1 MSSIR
6 SAARVQLDSI
16 LASPATAAGDG
27 TIRDF
32 LLASNEQPLTPE
44 QLAGYVDALRGAAVP
59 LPLSAE
65 EQAPLV
71 DTCGTGGDNCATF
84 NISTAAAILASAAG
98 VAIAKHGNRAA
109 SSRCGSADVVEA
121 LGIPLQATPEG
132 AAASLRRHNFAFLF
146 APAFHPA
153 LARVAPIRRALGVR
167 TFFNLLGPL
176 SNPAGARRQ
185 LIGVYDPSAVP
196 LLAMTLALLGVEHA
210 LVVHG
215 LRADDSPGTGMDEI
229 TLAGPTRVAE
239 ILGRQILEFTITPA
253 AFELP
258 AHTAANPYAGGDAAG
273 DVVKENAS
281 ILRAILNNELQG
293 PQREIVLANTAAVLR
308 VADRAASWAEGA
320 AMAAEAIDSG
330 AARRKLDELS
340 ASRKEK

>member
-1 MSSIR
+1 
-6 SAARVQLDSI
+6 LESI
-16 LASPATAAGDG
+16 LAAPATPSGDAA
-27 TIRDF
+27 IRDF
-32 LLASNEQPLTPE
+32 LLASNERPLTPE
-44 QLAGYVDALRGAAVP
+44 QLAGYVDALRGAAIP
-59 LPLSAE
+59 LPLTVE

-109 SSRCGSADVVEA
+109 SSRCGSADVLEA
-121 LGIPLQATPEG
+121 LGIPLQTTPDA
-132 AAASLRRHNFAFLF
+132 AAASLRRHSFAFLY

-185 LIGVYDPSAVP
+185 LIGVYQPSAVP
-196 LLAMTLALLGVEHA
+196 LLAHTLALLGVDHA

-215 LRADDSPGTGMDEI
+215 LPAHNSAGGLDEI
-229 TLAGPTRVAE
+229 TLAAPTQAAE
-239 ILGRQILEFTITPA
+239 VRGSSVREFTLTAEDFGLPTHTDPA
-253 AFELP
+253 
-258 AHTAANPYAGGDAAG
+258 PYAGGDAPETA
-273 DVVKENAS
+273 VKDNS
-281 ILRAILNNELQG
+281 RILRAILGNELHG
-293 PQREIVLANTAAVLR
+293 PPREIVLANTGAVLY
-308 VADRAASWAEGA
+308 VAGRATAWKQGLAL
-320 AMAAEAIDSG
+320 AAEAIDSG

-340 ASRKEK
+340 A